1 MLIPI
6 TKNLNYNF
14 SAPTENHPLIAHGSL
29 NSIQKMILPFKNQY
43 LNCHPGP
50 GNSKG
55 GSPADMLVEVPYIIS
70 TVYII
75 SPEGLGEADDFP
87 IAVSVFQMGSSVH
100 HPLGQA
106 TYFQTGAPGSRQE

>member
-1 MLIPI
+1 
-6 TKNLNYNF
+6 
-14 SAPTENHPLIAHGSL
+14 
-29 NSIQKMILPFKNQY
+29 MILPFKNQY
-43 LNCHPGP
+43 LNHHPGP

-55 GSPADMLVEVPYIIS
+55 GSPADMLVEVP
-70 TVYII
+70 YII